1 MNRKKYWI
9 VIIAFVTSLA
19 LVGCKRKPDR
29 TIGTELRFKGASGI
43 ELRFK
48 IASKQI
54 DLLKS
59 LRSAYVVFGDL
70 PPAAEKYGLTEQA
83 LRTEV
88 GQMFRQHGV
97 KILSDEDYERALVS
111 GKGVSYIKVHPTS
124 IYEENGTVIVELY
137 F

>member
-9 VIIAFVTSLA
+9 VIITLIISVA
-19 LVGCKRKPDR
+19 LIGCKRKPDR
-29 TIGTELRFKGASGI
+29 TIGTKVRFKAPTQI
-43 ELRFK
+43 NFNFFKQLRG
-48 IASKQI
+48 S
-54 DLLKS
+54 
-59 LRSAYVVFGDL
+59 YVVFGDL

-88 GQMFRQHGV
+88 GQLFRQHGV